1 MNYQKIYDALIAK
14 AQARSVLQGYKEA
27 HHILPRCMGG
37 SDLSSNLVDL
47 TAREH
52 FIAHLLLAH
61 IYNNA
66 KLWVAVIMMKGK
78 KGRYINSRLYD
89 LAKKRRAKLMLG
101 NQYAKG
107 TKVSEKNK
115 EAVRQSNKNRTF
127 TDMMRK
133 KCTFKGRKH
142 TKEHKEKMRQIMKNR
157 VFSEETRLKM
167 SLAQKKRFA
176 KQQDVCFV
184 EEQD

>member
-14 AQARSVLQGYKEA
+14 AQARNVLLEYKES

-37 SDLSSNLVDL
+37 LDLPCNLVDL

-78 KGRYINSRLYD
+78 KARYVNSRLYEI
-89 LAKKRRAKLMLG
+89 AKKRRAKLMLG

-107 TKVSEKNK
+107 AISEKTK
-115 EAVRQSNKNRTF
+115 EAVRQSNKNRVF
-127 TDMMRK
+127 TETMK
-133 KCTFKGRKH
+133 EKCTFKGRKH
-142 TKEHKEKMRQIMKNR
+142 TEEHKEKMRKIMKNR

-167 SLAQKKRFA
+167 SMAQKNRFL
-176 KQQDVCFV
+176 KQKSVIFV
-184 EEQD
+184 EEP